1 MALNKPP
8 IFRRLNDDAK
18 SIMIEVDY
26 NVKHTSTTIPKK
38 NLITDAEMYQRAREK
53 AENVQDEK

>member
-8 IFRRLNDDAK
+8 VFRRLNDDAK

-26 NVKHTSTTIPKK
+26 NVKHTKTTIPKK
-38 NLITDAEMYQRAREK
+38 DLITDAEMYQRAREK
-53 AENVQDEK
+53 AGNVQDEK